1 MYKHPNFFPSV
12 FCTGLKPYRDQILLP
27 AVLLGKIIVV
37 AGTIGWRLQTQ
48 CSLCTTILHT
58 SFCCSEA
65 AASIPHCWKLQLTA
79 FPFVFILPG
88 KVHQFIRTPLFS
100 CWTLCSSIIQLFE
113 KHSKPYYNVLL
124 LAFKDSCISSSVF
137 AVEWQVLNI
146 ITLGI
151 LLIVSESVNW
161 YAMCLSFHFLP
172 CCCLWTL
179 LCQSITFILFDWFPI
194 SFCSIEVLL
203 DWTMRPNKRA
213 SQRKETQYSCFC
225 LEKFFSWS
233 VCNISFLVHGRYR
246 KVL

>member
-1 MYKHPNFFPSV
+1 MKAANAVFVVYHHHPP
-12 FCTGLKPYRDQILLP
+12 
-27 AVLLGKIIVV
+27 
-37 AGTIGWRLQTQ
+37 
-48 CSLCTTILHT
+48 HT
-58 SFCCSEA
+58 SSVVQST
-65 AASIPHCWKLQLTA
+65 ASIPHCWKLQLTA

-172 CCCLWTL
+172 L
-179 LCQSITFILFDWFPI
+179 LLLNPSMPEHNIHSIWLISYKLLFNRSAVGLNNETEQASEPKKRNIIL
-194 SFCSIEVLL
+194 LL
-203 DWTMRPNKRA
+203 LPWKV
-213 SQRKETQYSCFC
+213 
-225 LEKFFSWS
+225 FSWS
-233 VCNISFLVHGRYR
+233 VSNISFLVHTW
-246 KVL
+246 KVENSSSLFRMRSG